1 MSSPGDPPPRPL
13 CYTHPL
19 LILALL
25 VTQHFAA
32 QLLPFTIQ
40 TELVVFLA
48 SCQVHRLDRKSG
60 AEEGDNQAQ
69 VCRYTG
75 SSGSPC
81 WVAEQQ
87 QQEGLCHEQRWTRK
101 FTRERWIVNA
111 DGGQTSLPPPNGAQ
125 MTRRMALTQSS
136 MSVWELAM
144 SRKDSWLIGA
154 RSFSPVPPVV
164 RGEGERRMRWTKDSP
179 GVKRRHKSSPEGH
192 RRLTGSLI
200 N

>member
-1 MSSPGDPPPRPL
+1 MTIKHR
-13 CYTHPL
+13 
-19 LILALL
+19 
-25 VTQHFAA
+25 FAA
-32 QLLPFTIQ
+32 TLGALVPLVGLL
-40 TELVVFLA
+40 
-48 SCQVHRLDRKSG
+48 
-60 AEEGDNQAQ
+60 
-69 VCRYTG
+69 G
-75 SSGSPC
+75 SSSRRDCVTSSAGQGS
-81 WVAEQQ
+81 
-87 QQEGLCHEQRWTRK
+87 L
-101 FTRERWIVNA
+101 RERWIVNA